1 MTEMKVFPYSIGVYS
16 KPESWETAVDKLYGF
31 NSTVLACDLS

>member
-1 MTEMKVFPYSIGVYS
+1 MAEMKVFPYSEGVYS
-16 KPESWETAVDKLYGF
+16 KPDSWEAAVGKLHGF